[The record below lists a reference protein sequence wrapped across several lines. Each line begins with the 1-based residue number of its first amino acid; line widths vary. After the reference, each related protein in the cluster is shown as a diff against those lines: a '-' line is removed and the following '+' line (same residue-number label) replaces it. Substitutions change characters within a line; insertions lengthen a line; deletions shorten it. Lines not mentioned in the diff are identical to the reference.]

1 MTTHTS
7 PHSLRPHRRLRRR
20 LGWIP
25 LGAALAL
32 SASCAAAVGD
42 AAPSNDG
49 PRPCAIGTYDVTT
62 IEAHSLFGLER
73 GSTIRGSGGS
83 MRLTID
89 ADGSWRLF
97 DDGSEEMRLAGGP
110 LTARFTARGIVEGRY
125 EPDGDGWAFTHTRA
139 TGAASLRLPF
149 VGTTRIPLADVGSSM
164 VPDGRASISCD
175 GDTVTMTSTE
185 RPAITLTLGDE

>member
-20 LGWIP
+20 LGWIS

-42 AAPSNDG
+42 AAPSNNG
-49 PRPCAIGTYDVTT
+49 PRPCAIGTYDVTA

-110 LTARFTARGIVEGRY
+110 LTARF
-125 EPDGDGWAFTHTRA
+125 
-139 TGAASLRLPF
+139 RLAGSST
-149 VGTTRIPLADVGSSM
+149 VGTSP
-164 VPDGRASISCD
+164 
-175 GDTVTMTSTE
+175 TVTAGRSPTRGPPARRRFGFPSSG
-185 RPAITLTLGDE
+185 RPASRSPTWARRWFPMAGHRSAATATP

>member
-7 PHSLRPHRRLRRR
+7 THSLRTHRSFRRR
-20 LGWIP
+20 RGWVPVAAAI
-25 LGAALAL
+25 ALA
-32 SASCAAAVGD
+32 ASCAAAVGD
-42 AAPSNDG
+42 AAPSNGG
-49 PRPCAIGTYDVTT
+49 PQPCAIGTYDVTT
-62 IEAHSLFGLER
+62 VEARSLFGLHR

-110 LTARFTARGIVEGRY
+110 LTARFTARGAVEGRY
-125 EPDGDGWAFTHTRA
+125 EPDGHGWAFTHTRA

-185 RPAITLTLGDE
+185 RPAITLTLE